1 VFVNWCALWLDLY
14 ARAYMYALTAYPC
27 QRYRS
32 TANDRLIGVAPSMQ
46 GEMRVMLGRLLQRME
61 QRHRL
66 HEADISLVREV
77 VAQLDASGEVTRPPT
92 RQMIVDALR
101 NEPGLSRQEIVAAIR
116 RDYGIEVPP
125 NTITGTLRR
134 METDGMVRHRGQ
146 RWFL

>member
-1 VFVNWCALWLDLY
+1 
-14 ARAYMYALTAYPC
+14 
-27 QRYRS
+27 
-32 TANDRLIGVAPSMQ
+32 MQ

-146 RWFL
+146 RWLL